1 MRKLYPQMPWLRS
14 FVVTARHGSISR
26 AAVALHLTQGAVS
39 KQIMELEQSLG
50 VALFTRARKR
60 QFVSA
65 AGQRYLPAVQAALAQ
80 TESATLELLAH
91 GNQGRALHVYCVPT
105 FAAKWVIPRMVHLNA
120 LHTSI
125 TVDFVH
131 TSRAQDFNGLDLDC
145 AIRYGNGDWQDASS
159 DYLAGREVVLIAPSK
174 PNKGAALRQRADIA
188 KHTLLHHFQV
198 PDAWPQWCL
207 AQGLSAISTQQG
219 PVLDN
224 YNSLIRAVMA
234 GLGLALVPACLVR
247 EEIEAGLVSAPL
259 AAELVPYQTMTGY
272 FLCCPRART
281 CTPALTVF
289 RQWLL
294 DEAKADAMTNVL
306 PSLMSP

>member
-1 MRKLYPQMPWLRS
+1 MRKLYPAMPWLRS

-26 AAVALHLTQGAVS
+26 AAVELHLTQGAVS

-50 VALFTRARKR
+50 VALFTRERKR
-60 QFVSA
+60 LFVTS

-80 TESATLELLAH
+80 IESATLELMAH
-91 GNQGRALHVYCVPT
+91 GNQGGALHVYCVPT
-105 FAAKWVIPRMVHLNA
+105 FAAKWVIPRMARLYA
-120 LHTSI
+120 LHPAI

-131 TSRAQDFNGLDLDC
+131 TSRAQDFNGLELDC

-159 DYLAGREVVLIAPSK
+159 DYLAGREVVLIAPPK
-174 PNKGAALRQRADIA
+174 AYRGAALRRPADIE

-207 AQGLSAISTQQG
+207 AQGLSSISTQQG

-224 YNSLIRAVMA
+224 YNSVIRAVMA

-247 EEIEAGLVSAPL
+247 EDVEAGLVSAPL
-259 AAELVPYQTMTGY
+259 SGVVAPHQMASGY
-272 FLCCPRART
+272 FLCCPLGRMQ
-281 CTPALTVF
+281 TPALTVF

-294 DEAKADAMTNVL
+294 DEVKADGSTVL
-306 PSLMSP
+306 AQ

>member
-1 MRKLYPQMPWLRS
+1 MRKLYPSMPWLRS
-14 FVVTARHGSISR
+14 FVLTARHGSISR
-26 AAVALHLTQGAVS
+26 AAVELHLTQGAVS

-50 VALFTRARKR
+50 VALFTRERKR
-60 QFVSA
+60 LFVSA

-80 TESATLELLAH
+80 IESATLELMAH
-91 GNQGRALHVYCVPT
+91 GNQGGALHVYCVPT
-105 FAAKWVIPRMVHLNA
+105 FAAKWVIPRMAGLYA
-120 LHTSI
+120 LHPAI

-131 TSRAQDFNGLDLDC
+131 TSRAQDFNGLELDC
-145 AIRYGNGDWQDASS
+145 AIRYGNGGWQDASS
-159 DYLAGREVVLIAPSK
+159 DYLAGREVVLIAPPK
-174 PNKGAALRQRADIA
+174 PHQGEALRRAADIA

-224 YNSLIRAVMA
+224 YNSVIRAVMA
-234 GLGLALVPACLVR
+234 GLGVALVPTCLVR

-259 AAELVPYQTMTGY
+259 STMAVPHQMASGY
-272 FLCCPRART
+272 FLCCPLGRIH
-281 CTPALTVF
+281 TPALTLF

-294 DEAKADAMTNVL
+294 DEARTDSSAAL
-306 PSLMSP
+306 AL